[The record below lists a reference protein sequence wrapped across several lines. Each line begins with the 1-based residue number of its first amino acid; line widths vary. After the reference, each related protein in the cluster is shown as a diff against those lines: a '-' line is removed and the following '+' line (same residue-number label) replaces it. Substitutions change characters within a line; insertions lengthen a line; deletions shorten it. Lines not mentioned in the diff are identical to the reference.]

1 MRWILVR
8 FAESLISSYFN
19 IVRKNFMDLVPK
31 TIMCFLVNQT
41 KGVWLPSTTPPPP
54 APLRHSSVD
63 WTCSEALVSH

>member
-1 MRWILVR
+1 LALTFVPHILVR

-41 KGVWLPSTTPPPP
+41 KGVCGCPPPP
-54 APLRHSSVD
+54 PGTPAAQLG
-63 WTCSEALVSH
+63 A